1 MLQQKKDWLKRF
13 LDTGEAADF
22 IIEYL
27 LDVQTKDEKTMSNAD
42 YGAYARALTEIKRQV
57 RERKNQMKIQSR

>member
-1 MLQQKKDWLKRF
+1 MTLQEKSWLKRF

-27 LDVQTKDEKTMSNAD
+27 LDVTAKDEETMSNAD
-42 YGAYARALTEIKRQV
+42 WGAYDRALKEIKRQV
-57 RERKNQMKIQSR
+57 KERKNQMKIQSR